1 MIENKRLAGSA
12 QVSVQNVQN
21 PLARLAQGTSNRG
34 FSTVFSTGSADS
46 RVLGSQTVTRER
58 ILIVEDEP
66 DIAEVLRYNLEKEG
80 FRVEIAGRGET
91 GLETARHEPVPDL
104 ILLDLMLPGMDG
116 LEVMR
121 ALKRETTTARVPIVM
136 ITARG
141 EEVDRIVGLELGA
154 DDYVSKPFS
163 PREVVLRV
171 KAVLRRRQPEAE
183 VPSGERLEVGEIL
196 LDIAGHRLWVAGE
209 EVPLTA
215 TEFRLLRLLIE
226 RGGRVQTRGQLLSDV
241 WGYAEDI
248 DSRTVDTH
256 IRRLRRKLGP
266 EAERIETVIGVG
278 YRLRPE
284 DAEVIPGSG
293 PRPPS

>member
-1 MIENKRLAGSA
+1 
-12 QVSVQNVQN
+12 
-21 PLARLAQGTSNRG
+21 
-34 FSTVFSTGSADS
+34 
-46 RVLGSQTVTRER
+46 VTRER

-91 GLETARHEPVPDL
+91 GLETARHAPSPDL

-171 KAVLRRRQPEAE
+171 KAVLRRRQPELEAAA
-183 VPSGERLEVGEIL
+183 GERLEVGEIR
-196 LDIAGHRLWVAGE
+196 LDVAGHRLWVAGE
-209 EVPLTA
+209 EIPLTA

-284 DAEVIPGSG
+284 DAEAIPGSG
-293 PRPPS
+293 PRPA

>member
-1 MIENKRLAGSA
+1 MIENKRLTGNA

-21 PLARLAQGTSNRG
+21 PLSRLGQSPSNPG

-46 RVLGSQTVTRER
+46 RVLRSQTVTRER

-80 FRVEIAGRGET
+80 FRVEIAGRGEA

-121 ALKRETTTARVPIVM
+121 ALKREQATARVPIVM

-183 VPSGERLEVGEIL
+183 VPVGERLEVGEIV
-196 LDIAGHRLWVAGE
+196 LDIAGHRLWVAGQ

-284 DAEVIPGSG
+284 DAETIPGTG
-293 PRPPS
+293 PRPS